1 VRLYDGFSVI
11 LGITPLSGRLFLK
24 TLQEGSSAGGEE
36 VESEGSSARLV
47 EASERIN
54 SNPSTLVEVLQ
65 NLRFGGVIEELEQ
78 KAGYLG
84 LHCMRRVPLR
94 HEGKFSRA
102 VLGDLFSIHLLMFP
116 SLSPPRY
123 ASISS
128 QLFRS
133 SQVFWIC
140 PLRSPLH
147 SSGSVPF
154 LLHRPEDSPSGHQSQ
169 PGLYCIC
176 DRTKWPADRD
186 DSVDVLARQTESLW
200 S

>member
-1 VRLYDGFSVI
+1 MRLYDGFSVI

-133 SQVFWIC
+133 SQVFGSAPSALLFIPLAQC
-140 PLRSPLH
+140 PSYFIVPRILLRTSESAWSVLH
-147 SSGSVPF
+147 
-154 LLHRPEDSPSGHQSQ
+154 L
-169 PGLYCIC
+169 
-176 DRTKWPADRD
+176 
-186 DSVDVLARQTESLW
+186 
-200 S
+200 